1 MQLPVVQPN
10 AAGSEAREVERLSNN
25 EAIPPLREAGLRVDR
40 LQHESPP
47 DDLLKVPEAAR
58 RLGINPETLYRLI
71 KAGKFPPAIRIGAS
85 IRVSVPRLEQFLH
98 GDAR

>member
-1 MQLPVVQPN
+1 VAERPW
-10 AAGSEAREVERLSNN
+10 SEDDLLRREPRN
-25 EAIPPLREAGLRVDR
+25 REEGR
-40 LQHESPP
+40 HPESPP

-58 RLGINPETLYRLI
+58 RLGVNPETLYRLI
-71 KAGKFPPAIRIGAS
+71 KAGNFPPAVRIGTS